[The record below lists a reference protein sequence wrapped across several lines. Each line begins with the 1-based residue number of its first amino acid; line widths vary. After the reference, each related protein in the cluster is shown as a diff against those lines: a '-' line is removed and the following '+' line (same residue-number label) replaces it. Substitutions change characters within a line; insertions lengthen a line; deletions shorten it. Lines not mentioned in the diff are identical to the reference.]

1 MSKKKLETPVTN
13 LETLAAVVEL
23 QPVAT
28 AAPTKKVFVKDPN
41 RVSPKIT
48 VGQALLLKALFL
60 QENAN
65 ESDELET
72 EFAQTTL
79 ELFKS
84 TAAQAAIAELKQKGY
99 VDTDGKITAYGKKL
113 VMVGTSPTP
122 NLQLIARADIGASF
136 KMVTV
141 AVTELVNTHKILEN
155 GIRPGKTDDLC
166 IALDNAANDLMDALD
181 KGGFYPAK
189 D

>member
-1 MSKKKLETPVTN
+1 MSKKKVTVSN
-13 LETLAAVVEL
+13 LETLATVVEL
-23 QPVAT
+23 QPVAN
-28 AAPTKKVFVKDPN
+28 PTPAKKVFVKEPN
-41 RVSPKIT
+41 RISPKIT

-65 ESDELET
+65 EADELET
-72 EFAQTTL
+72 EFAQTTID
-79 ELFKS
+79 LFKS
-84 TAAQAAIAELKQKGY
+84 TAAQAAISELKTKGY
-99 VDTDGKITAYGKKL
+99 VDADGKITAYGKKL

-122 NLQLIARADIGASF
+122 NLQLIARGDIGASF

-141 AVTELVNTHKILEN
+141 AVTELVNTHKILDN

-166 IALDNAANDLMDALD
+166 IALDNAANDLWDALD
-181 KGGFYPAK
+181 KGGFYSK